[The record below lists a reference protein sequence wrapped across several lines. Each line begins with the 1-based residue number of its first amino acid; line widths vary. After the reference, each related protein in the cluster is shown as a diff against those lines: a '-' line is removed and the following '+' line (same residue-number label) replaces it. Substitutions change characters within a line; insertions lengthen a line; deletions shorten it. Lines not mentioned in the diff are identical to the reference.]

1 VPFAISLTVALG
13 GCGNSERTTTR
24 PSQPTRSALTS
35 YIMQIEPIRLAVNRL
50 LNTADPILH
59 ASRKHRITAQQ
70 AARKMGQ
77 LERRFAQYTVD
88 VQAIQPTNPTLQA
101 LHAQYAHTYIL
112 EDAYLSAL
120 VTGLADRQLD
130 GLPNTQAEQR
140 AAIIAWRTGLSVL
153 ARETNTHLPADLQ
166 QRDAAKSRPTPAETD
181 RTTPARTRSG
191 QWRSDI
197 SLDDALALRGA
208 NRRGIQSRQSRS
220 RRRVRD
226 A

>member
-1 VPFAISLTVALG
+1 VPFAISLTVVLA
-13 GCGNSERTTTR
+13 GCGNSERPTTR
-24 PSQPTRSALTS
+24 RHDPTRSALTS
-35 YIMQIEPIRLAVNRL
+35 YMEQIEPIRLAVNRL

-59 ASRKHRITAQQ
+59 ASREHRITAQQ

-77 LERRFAQYTVD
+77 LERQFAQYTVD
-88 VQAIQPTNPTLQA
+88 VQAIQATIPTLQS

-140 AAIIAWRTGLSVL
+140 APIIAWRTGLSDL

-166 QRDAAKSRPTPAETD
+166 QA
-181 RTTPARTRSG
+181 G
-191 QWRSDI
+191 
-197 SLDDALALRGA
+197 RGEIA
-208 NRRGIQSRQSRS
+208 PNPGGS
-220 RRRVRD
+220 
-226 A
+226 